1 MKQGE
6 LVSAA
11 FSFQEGERRSLA
23 ERLRAHATELA
34 ELVIA
39 IDGPAASGK
48 STTARRVAAR
58 LQLPFVDKGA
68 MYRALALA
76 ALRRGVALD
85 DGPGLTALLHG
96 VTLHLATD
104 ASGTRIRWDEEDV
117 SEAVRDPAVTAAV
130 SRVSAHA
137 EVRQEMVQRQRQLGS
152 RGGVLDGRD
161 IGTVVFPNARVK
173 VFMTADV
180 STRAERRAREEA
192 TRGRSRSRDEIEAEI
207 AARDAHDSNRAA
219 SPLRPA
225 PDAVVLETS
234 AMTPEEQEDAVLA
247 LALRAVEPRLP
258 PCEVPRLQPADPRQV
273 AQPGF
278 KPFPSRFYHV
288 VHGFLNAATRIV
300 FGRRT
305 VFHSTSVDA
314 PRGSVLV
321 ACNHIATLDPV
332 IAGSALPFENW
343 YVAKAELFRHPL
355 FARLIRR
362 VNAIPIRRGTA
373 DFAALDRAV
382 RLLQEGRSVLMFPE
396 GTRQTPG
403 KLGDPRWGFGYVAA
417 RAGRPVLPVFVR
429 GTRDLRPR
437 PLRREPM
444 EIWVG
449 EPVTVFAD
457 ATSEHRAQSIAV
469 SSLVM
474 DRIRGLMLR
483 SAGRKVLPGFDPI
496 ATQRDAAQEDLPGTA
511 GST

>member
-1 MKQGE
+1 MNQGGI
-6 LVSAA
+6 VGPRFA
-11 FSFQEGERRSLA
+11 FRDGERASLD
-23 ERLRAHATELA
+23 EGLRARAADLGT
-34 ELVIA
+34 LVIA

-58 LQLPFVDKGA
+58 LGLPFVDTGA

-76 ALRRGVALD
+76 AARRGVDLD
-85 DGPGLTALLHG
+85 DGPGLTALLRG
-96 VTLHLATD
+96 GRLHLATD
-104 ASGTRIRWDEEDV
+104 ASGTRIRWNDEDV

-137 EVRQEMVQRQRQLGS
+137 EVRHEMVQRQRQLGA
-152 RGGVLDGRD
+152 RGAVLDGRD
-161 IGTVVFPNARVK
+161 IGTVVFPDARVK

-180 STRAERRAREEA
+180 ATRAERRAREEVA
-192 TRGRSRSRDEIEAEI
+192 RGRNRSRDQVESEI

-225 PDAVVLETS
+225 PDAIVVETS
-234 AMTPEEQEDAVLA
+234 AMTPDEQVDVVLA
-247 LALRAVEPRLP
+247 LALRTLEPAVAATA
-258 PCEVPRLQPADPRQV
+258 VPRLQPADPCTT

-278 KPFPSRFYHV
+278 KAFPSRFHQI
-288 VHGFLNAATRIV
+288 VHGFLAGAIRLL
-300 FGRRT
+300 FGRCT
-305 VFHSTSVDA
+305 VFHATSVDA

-343 YVAKAELFRHPL
+343 YIAKMELFRNPW
-355 FARLIRR
+355 FARLIGR

-382 RLLQEGRSVLMFPE
+382 RLLQEGRSVFMFPE

-403 KLGDPRWGFGYVAA
+403 KLGDPRWGFGYVAV

-437 PLRREPM
+437 LLRREPM
-444 EIWVG
+444 EVWVG
-449 EPVTVFAD
+449 EPMTVVA
-457 ATSEHRAQSIAV
+457 AAASEHRAQSVAV
-469 SSLVM
+469 GSLVM
-474 DRIRGLMLR
+474 ERIRGLMLR
-483 SAGRKVLPGFDPI
+483 SAGRRMLPGFDPI
-496 ATQRDAAQEDLPGTA
+496 AAQRDAAQEDLPGTA